1 MARPGP
7 VTGQSIRIRAGGELT
22 KMVPDLQT
30 QSDASLVVAIGRW
43 RQDALAEAYRR
54 HGGAVF
60 ALAQR
65 LLGERARAEDVT
77 QTVFTNLWEAADRY
91 DPERGSLRVY
101 LLTMAHRRAIDTM
114 RSEGRRRARE
124 ERLAGQ
130 AEAPYD
136 LEREVWDLSVADQ
149 VRQALGDLSEA
160 ERQAIGMAYFG
171 GHTYKEV
178 AELLGQPE
186 GTIKTRIRTGLSR
199 LRRALADTTV
209 EIS

>member
-1 MARPGP
+1 
-7 VTGQSIRIRAGGELT
+7 
-22 KMVPDLQT
+22 MVPDLQT

-43 RQDALAEAYRR
+43 RHEALAEAYRR

-65 LLGERARAEDVT
+65 VLSDRTRAEDVT

-91 DPERGSLRVY
+91 DPDRGTLRVY
-101 LLTMAHRRAIDTM
+101 LLTMAHRRAIDMM
-114 RSEGRRRARE
+114 RSEGRRRSRE
-124 ERLAGQ
+124 ERLATQ

-136 LEREVWDLSVADQ
+136 LEREVWDLSVADRL
-149 VRQALGDLSEA
+149 RQALARLSEP

-178 AELLGQPE
+178 ADLLGQPE
-186 GTIKTRIRTGLSR
+186 GTVKTRIRTGLTR
-199 LRRALADTTV
+199 LRAALADTAM

>member
-1 MARPGP
+1 MA
-7 VTGQSIRIRAGGELT
+7 
-22 KMVPDLQT
+22 KMVPELQT

-43 RQDALAEAYRR
+43 RHEALAEAYRR

-65 LLGERARAEDVT
+65 VLGDRTRAEDVT

-91 DPERGSLRVY
+91 DPERGTLRVY
-101 LLTMAHRRAIDTM
+101 LLTMAHRRAIDMM
-114 RSEGRRRARE
+114 RSEGRRRTRE
-124 ERLAGQ
+124 ERLATQ
-130 AEAPYD
+130 AEAAYD
-136 LEREVWDLSVADQ
+136 LEREVWDLAVADRL
-149 VRQALGDLSEA
+149 RQALGRLSEG

-178 AELLGQPE
+178 ADLLGQPE
-186 GTIKTRIRTGLSR
+186 GTIKTRIRTGLTR
-199 LRRALADTTV
+199 LRAALADTAM